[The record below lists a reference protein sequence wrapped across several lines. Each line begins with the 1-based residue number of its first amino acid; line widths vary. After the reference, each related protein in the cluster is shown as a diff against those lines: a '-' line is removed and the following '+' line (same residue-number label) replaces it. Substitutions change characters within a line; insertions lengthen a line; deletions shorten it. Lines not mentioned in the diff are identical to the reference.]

1 MLCTPHKIN
10 NHPLGNR
17 CLHTLRL
24 NFSDMEIEIFC
35 STFDADGNAMF
46 TLNEIA
52 DIADGKEPGE

>member
-1 MLCTPHKIN
+1 MLAYDDDWPVC
-10 NHPLGNR
+10 
-17 CLHTLRL
+17 RL

-52 DIADGKEPGE
+52 DIADGNTPGE